1 MIRRIVFAL
10 LACVLSVDVS
20 GQIPQASFDLSELR
34 RLPVLDGNRYK
45 PFDAYAR
52 DWVTAITGELTPKRP
67 VPGSAPLKID
77 PLLYY
82 LDWMWNPSAARAEA
96 CILVDTPGARTMMG
110 LAPDKIESQRV
121 SYDFLTN
128 NAEYNRLNAE
138 LRRRPGAS
146 LNKDET
152 ELRQV
157 TDRKNRLG
165 EIAGLNPGWENV
177 PDEFRG
183 GPTFVPPKAAPVVG
197 EEYHWGTVANLPNFG
212 YPGEKTDAV
221 LGAWK
226 RLGTAWRA
234 IDAAAFAVA
243 SKDLRI
249 AVDTLGARGYKQE
262 LIDREV
268 RFLAANPFS
277 HASWL
282 YTLSII
288 LGIVAIAWRN
298 RVFHVAAVLPSIV
311 GLGYHAWGLAERTAI
326 SERAMIGNIYE
337 SLIFVS
343 AVTVFIAVVCEAWWK
358 SRWFLVVGALLGMVA
373 LKVALEHP
381 TFMPPG
387 ISTLQPVL
395 INNFWIHIH
404 VPVIVASYAP
414 LALAAVLANV
424 WLVMRTFR
432 PESCPQLREIARIQT
447 WIVAPGVILL
457 FAGLILGGIWADQSW
472 GRFWGWDPKETWGL
486 ITMLV
491 FVIVI
496 HGRWVGWLRDF
507 GVSIGNVLG
516 GAALLFTYYGV
527 NFFLSGLHSY
537 AGAGDSAAGVSIW
550 QKVPGWMWAY
560 VVIQIVIVAAATIRS
575 KAAGGGVASDG
586 LGRA

>member
-1 MIRRIVFAL
+1 
-10 LACVLSVDVS
+10 
-20 GQIPQASFDLSELR
+20 
-34 RLPVLDGNRYK
+34 
-45 PFDAYAR
+45 
-52 DWVTAITGELTPKRP
+52 
-67 VPGSAPLKID
+67 
-77 PLLYY
+77 
-82 LDWMWNPSAARAEA
+82 
-96 CILVDTPGARTMMG
+96 
-110 LAPDKIESQRV
+110 
-121 SYDFLTN
+121 
-128 NAEYNRLNAE
+128 
-138 LRRRPGAS
+138 
-146 LNKDET
+146 
-152 ELRQV
+152 
-157 TDRKNRLG
+157 
-165 EIAGLNPGWENV
+165 
-177 PDEFRG
+177 
-183 GPTFVPPKAAPVVG
+183 
-197 EEYHWGTVANLPNFG
+197 
-212 YPGEKTDAV
+212 
-221 LGAWK
+221 
-226 RLGTAWRA
+226 
-234 IDAAAFAVA
+234 
-243 SKDLRI
+243 
-249 AVDTLGARGYKQE
+249 
-262 LIDREV
+262 
-268 RFLAANPFS
+268 
-277 HASWL
+277 
-282 YTLSII
+282 
-288 LGIVAIAWRN
+288 
-298 RVFHVAAVLPSIV
+298 
-311 GLGYHAWGLAERTAI
+311 
-326 SERAMIGNIYE
+326 
-337 SLIFVS
+337 
-343 AVTVFIAVVCEAWWK
+343 
-358 SRWFLVVGALLGMVA
+358 
-373 LKVALEHP
+373 VALEHP

>member
-1 MIRRIVFAL
+1 MIRRLLVAL
-10 LACVLSVDVS
+10 LACVLSVEAAA
-20 GQIPQASFDLSELR
+20 QIPQASLDLGELK

-52 DWVTAITGELTPKRP
+52 DWVTAITGELVPKRP
-67 VPGSAPLKID
+67 TPGGAPAKID
-77 PLLYY
+77 PILLY
-82 LDWMWNPSAARAEA
+82 LDWMWNPAAARTEA
-96 CILVDTPGARTMMG
+96 CILVDTPGARRMMG

-121 SYDFLTN
+121 SFDFLSA
-128 NAEYNRLNAE
+128 NADYNRLNTE

-165 EIAGLNPGWENV
+165 EIAGMNPGWENV

-183 GPTFVPPKAAPVVG
+183 GPTFVPPKTAPVPG

-212 YPGEKTDAV
+212 YPADKVDPILSAWKS
-221 LGAWK
+221 LGAAWK
-226 RLGTAWRA
+226 ANNSADFLA
-234 IDAAAFAVA
+234 A
-243 SKDLRI
+243 SKALRV
-249 AVDTLGARGYKQE
+249 AVDGLGARGYRQE
-262 LIDREV
+262 LLNREV

-288 LGIVAIAWRN
+288 LGIVALAWRN
-298 RVFHVAAVLPSIV
+298 KIFHVVAMLPSIV

-343 AVTVFIAVVCEAWWK
+343 AVTVFIAIACEAWFR
-358 SRWFLVVGALLGMVA
+358 SRWFIVVGGLLGMVA

-432 PESCPQLREIARIQT
+432 PENCPQLREVARIQS

-457 FAGLILGGIWADQSW
+457 FAGLILGGIWADQWS

-496 HGRWVGWLRDF
+496 HGRYVGWLRDF

-516 GAALLFTYYGV
+516 GASLLFTYYGV

-537 AGAGDSAAGVSIW
+537 AGAGDSSAGVSILE
-550 QKVPGWMWAY
+550 KVPGWMWAY
-560 VVIQIVIVAAATIRS
+560 VVIQVVIVAAAAIRT
-575 KAAGGGVASDG
+575 KASGGGLAPNASTS
-586 LGRA
+586 A